1 MADYL
6 AVCATCPAY
15 FLHSP
20 HHRQPQGRVSTLGWR
35 YHTVMA
41 LPDYSYLYDHACERK
56 GGEKAL
62 KALLPK
68 TKSTA
73 HLKKL
78 GSDRY
83 LAEFTRKIFQSG
95 FVWRVVD
102 KKWPQFE
109 EVFWGFDVE
118 RLLMMPDDMLERKA
132 TDPAII
138 RNFSKVKTVRENAMM
153 IDNTE
158 RREQQSFGEFI
169 ARWPTEDVVDLWLYL
184 KKHGSR
190 LGGNTGPFAL
200 RTIGVDTFLLTQDV
214 EGFLRSH
221 GIVDGGRTSQRALKA
236 AQAYFNDLREQS
248 GKSLAELSRIVS
260 FCHGQNRVQ

>member
-1 MADYL
+1 
-6 AVCATCPAY
+6 
-15 FLHSP
+15 
-20 HHRQPQGRVSTLGWR
+20 
-35 YHTVMA
+35 MA
-41 LPDYSYLYDHACERK
+41 LPDYNYLYDHACERK

-68 TKSTA
+68 TQSKA
-73 HLKKL
+73 QLKKL

-109 EVFWGFDVE
+109 EVFWEFDVE

-132 TDPAII
+132 KDPAII

-153 IDNTE
+153 IDDTE
-158 RREQQSFGEFI
+158 RREKKTFGEFI
-169 ARWPTEDVVDLWLYL
+169 AGWPSDDVIGLWLYL

-200 RTIGVDTFLLTQDV
+200 RTIGVDTFLFTQDV

-248 GKSLAELSRIVS
+248 GKSLAELSRIIS